1 MISSLNDIKQGL
13 CLKINNEPYQVVEA
27 HFMRCQQRKPVMQ
40 TKLKNLLSGKVLE
53 INFKPGDKVE
63 EADLEKH
70 KANFLYQDA
79 QGYFFMDNETF
90 EQFNFSAE
98 QLNERVKFLKEG
110 IEVIV
115 LYFNNQPVN
124 IELPKKI
131 DYKVISSPPAV
142 RGDTAQGS
150 ATKQVTLETGLI
162 VNAPLFVKEGDILRV
177 NTDTGLYVER
187 V

>member
-1 MISSLNDIKQGL
+1 
-13 CLKINNEPYQVVEA
+13 
-27 HFMRCQQRKPVMQ
+27 MRCQQRKPVMQ

-53 INFKPGDKVE
+53 NNFKPGDKVE

-70 KANFLYQDA
+70 KANYLYQDA
-79 QGYFFMDNETF
+79 QSYFFMDNETF
-90 EQFNFSAE
+90 EQYNFSAE
-98 QLNERVKFLKEG
+98 QLNERAKFLKEG
-110 IEVIV
+110 IEVVV
-115 LYFNNQPVN
+115 LYFNNQPVS

-162 VNAPLFVKEGDILRV
+162 VNAPLFVKEGDIIRV

>member
-13 CLKINNEPYQVVEA
+13 CLKINDEPYQVVEA

-40 TKLKNLLSGKVLE
+40 TKLKNFLNGRILE

-70 KANFLYQDA
+70 KANFLYQDP
-79 QGYFFMDNETF
+79 QGYFFMDNDTF
-90 EQFNFSAE
+90 EQFNFNAG
-98 QLNERVKFLKEG
+98 QIGERSKFLKEG
-110 IEVIV
+110 IEVVI
-115 LYFNNQPVN
+115 LYFNNQPVSV
-124 IELPKKI
+124 ELPKKI
-131 DYKVISSPPAV
+131 DYKVVSAPPAV

-150 ATKQVTLETGLI
+150 ATKQVALETGLV
-162 VNAPLFVKEGDILRV
+162 VNTPLFIKEGDIIRV

>member
-13 CLKINNEPYQVVEA
+13 CLKINNEPYQVIA
-27 HFMRCQQRKPVMQ
+27 ARFMRCQQRKPVMQ

-53 INFKPGDKVE
+53 INFKPGDRVS
-63 EADLEKH
+63 EADLEKC
-70 KANFLYQDA
+70 KANFLYQNT
-79 QGYFFMDNETF
+79 QGYFFMDNKTF
-90 EQFNFSAE
+90 EQFIFTAE
-98 QLNERVKFLKEG
+98 QLNERAKFLKEG
-110 IEVIV
+110 IEVTV

-124 IELPKKI
+124 IELPAKV
-131 DYKVISSPPAV
+131 DYKVIAAPPAV

-150 ATKQVTLETGLI
+150 ATKQITLETGLVI
-162 VNAPLFVKEGDILRV
+162 NAPLFVKEGDLIRV

>member
-27 HFMRCQQRKPVMQ
+27 RFMRCQQRKPVMQ
-40 TKLKNLLSGKVLE
+40 TKLKNLISGKILE
-53 INFKPGDKVE
+53 NNFKPGDKVE

-70 KANFLYQDA
+70 KANYLYES
-79 QGYFFMDNETF
+79 QGEYSFMDNDSF
-90 EQFNFSAE
+90 KQFNISFG
-98 QLNERVKFLKEG
+98 QLGERAKFLKDG
-110 IEVIV
+110 LEVLV
-115 LYFNNQPVN
+115 LYFNNQPVS

-162 VNAPLFVKEGDILRV
+162 VNAPLFVKEGDVIRV